1 MMRQKTTEITR
12 KYYSI
17 GYIARELNI
26 ATSNVRYW
34 CKEMDI
40 KPSRSHV
47 TNNRRFT
54 PEDLEVLKK
63 VKELSKTGF
72 LTIKGIKE
80 KIKEGEDFGSWLL

>member
-1 MMRQKTTEITR
+1 MPYKTTEITR

-17 GYIARELNI
+17 GETSQELGI
-26 ATSNVRYW
+26 RSSTIRFW
-34 CKEMDI
+34 CKELDI

-54 PEDLEVLKK
+54 PEDLQVLKK
-63 VKELSKTGF
+63 VKELSLTGF

-80 KIKEGEDFGSWLL
+80 KIKEGEDFGAWLL